1 MNVAGG
7 FEAEN
12 RRSNEVAPVDCQL
25 RVGATVTPTAPF
37 VADVVGTDGNVPV
50 DGGVTLDA
58 AFTDI
63 DPTLNPALS
72 NDKVICCRPA
82 PSATG
87 TLTVVQFC
95 HPPVAGIATAIHTLL
110 AVLKPT

>member
-1 MNVAGG
+1 MNAACG

-82 PSATG
+82 PSAT
-87 TLTVVQFC
+87 
-95 HPPVAGIATAIHTLL
+95 AIHTLL
-110 AVLKPT
+110 AVLNPRCSEPPPLGDATRNCTV